1 MRRISFLSR
10 PVSGTLLSRP
20 VQLGLARCHLSS
32 SVILP
37 KEPSKGLRREICH
50 SPPGMDPKKDNNDEK
65 KKNSK
70 WKNWIDIMSKLDT
83 SDVHCYIQLGLWT
96 LLLLSYLYE
105 NRDFFRE
112 QSTMNAFLDV
122 SYTYGHKCFPTNR
135 HFRSG

>member
-1 MRRISFLSR
+1 MQSLLPKMRLMRRISFLSR

-37 KEPSKGLRREICH
+37 KEPSKGLRREICR

-70 WKNWIDIMSKLDT
+70 WKNSKWIDI
-83 SDVHCYIQLGLWT
+83 ILWT
-96 LLLLSYLYE
+96 ALFLLPISDEIIINYYLYS
-105 NRDFFRE
+105 RRKR
-112 QSTMNAFLDV
+112 
-122 SYTYGHKCFPTNR
+122 Y
-135 HFRSG
+135 